1 MTSAAPVP
9 SVPEKLLRTAR
20 EVAHE
25 TADETFRPQ
34 TLEVWA
40 DDWNVAE
47 TEEELAEYREV
58 EGHGA
63 PLYSEVVEPVY
74 EDDVDEDED
83 DDEDDDEYS
92 WFPRCCPTERQLRAS
107 ADRTDLILSD
117 PFYERPF

>member
-9 SVPEKLLRTAR
+9 SVPVKLLRIAR

-58 EGHGA
+58 EGHGV
-63 PLYSEVVEPVY
+63 PLHTEVVEPVY
-74 EDDVDEDED
+74 EDDVEED
-83 DDEDDDEYS
+83 DEDEDDDEYS
-92 WFPRCCPTERQLRAS
+92 WFPRCCPTDRQMRAS
-107 ADRTDLILSD
+107 ADRADLILSD